1 MTLMSRILS
10 FLWLS
15 CAPVPVLCYG
25 VVPTFAFGAS
35 VIFSAFVYR

>member
-1 MTLMSRILS
+1 MTLMSRIL
-10 FLWLS
+10 WVS

-35 VIFSAFVYR
+35 VTFSAFVYR